1 MIRARSICICFLLKL
16 WLPTLQRA
24 RSWPVAAAAPT
35 RCLLQIG
42 WDRKAIRRRTR
53 RGKIA
58 ADQVKKCVQ
67 GQINQATF
75 PDGRSKQ
82 NRTIRTTQRPPTA
95 RIFSGFRKPTRD
107 AELARIPDVATRR
120 GAKNAGEMTPDGAC
134 TSASL
139 HRTVEACEWEITG
152 SLHGVEHGGR
162 RRYKPDAAAL
172 VHQDMAER
180 WPTRRS
186 RKACPDIIRR
196 GAGQSSNVHWRRR
209 RGVDRKRG
217 GRCQGSG
224 SRIGT
229 LNC

>member
-82 NRTIRTTQRPPTA
+82 KRTIRTTQRPPTA

-120 GAKNAGEMTPDGAC
+120 GAKNTGEMTPDGAS

-139 HRTVEACEWEITG
+139 RSEWGCCAFLLRRCEHFLKLKTDFVLRMCQIWVY
-152 SLHGVEHGGR
+152 GVNI
-162 RRYKPDAAAL
+162 Y
-172 VHQDMAER
+172 
-180 WPTRRS
+180 
-186 RKACPDIIRR
+186 
-196 GAGQSSNVHWRRR
+196 
-209 RGVDRKRG
+209 
-217 GRCQGSG
+217 
-224 SRIGT
+224 
-229 LNC
+229 